1 MERRDDVEEE
11 GRAEEEKRS
20 GEEQGREEGRVGE
33 AGRLRRGSSKKVKGT
48 GGRREDKGKKN
59 GEVQEGEEEEVNCV
73 SVLQMVAWFGRGN
86 SPASE

>member
-1 MERRDDVEEE
+1 M
-11 GRAEEEKRS
+11 
-20 GEEQGREEGRVGE
+20 
-33 AGRLRRGSSKKVKGT
+33 RRGGSKKVKGT

-59 GEVQEGEEEEVNCV
+59 GEVQEGEDEEVNCV